1 MKEQNLNEFENEMLE
16 NLRHQKIYCIIKSV
30 SKSGMTR
37 RMVFYF
43 QFQNELYY
51 LNDIIAKLT
60 NFKNDKNGYLIVKGC
75 GMDMVFYVLNEFN
88 KGIFEYK
95 KLKSKPSWIIPNN
108 WILPNNYRLL

>member
-1 MKEQNLNEFENEMLE
+1 MKKQELTDFEKELLE
-16 NLRHQKIYCIIKSV
+16 SLKGQRFYCVIKSV

-60 NFKNDKNGYLIVKGC
+60 NYKKDKNGYLVVQGC
-75 GMDMVFYVLNEFN
+75 GMDMVLHVLYLFNED
-88 KGIFEYK
+88 ILYYK
-95 KLKSKPSWIIPNN
+95 KTVEGINLESDATWFEPR
-108 WILPNNYRLL
+108 NYRLL

>member
-16 NLRHQKIYCIIKSV
+16 NLRDQKIYCIIKSV

-37 RMVFYF
+37 RMVFYV

-60 NFKNDKNGYLIVKGC
+60 GYKIDKNGYLVVQGC
-75 GMDMVFYVLNEFN
+75 GMDMVFHVLDSFN
-88 KGIFEYK
+88 IDIINYK
-95 KLKSKPSWIIPNN
+95 KLEHGTKWINPNKY
-108 WILPNNYRLL
+108 ILL